1 MSLIALPTGFCP
13 NSFSLRMHT
22 NQLAYASPYG
32 GSEQVIDKGNDRWL
46 LSLSLPNRTFAQAAA
61 IEAFIGALRGMTN
74 TVALYHWVRKV
85 PRGTLRGAPVT
96 YFSPAAAGDSQI
108 IIRTVPNLEGITLL
122 AGDMI
127 GIDGLLLQV
136 AQDCVSVAD
145 GGILVPLVNKLRRAI
160 AVGVPV
166 TWDRPTAPFRLSSP
180 SSVQYIPGYAPEVS
194 MDFVEAIV

>member
-1 MSLIALPTGFCP
+1 MSLIALPDGFCP
-13 NSFSLRMHT
+13 NSFGLRMQT
-22 NQLAYASPYG
+22 NQRAFASPFG
-32 GSEQVIDKGNDRWL
+32 GSEQVIDLLNDRWL
-46 LSLSLPNRTFAQAAA
+46 ISMSLPNRLHADAARV
-61 IEAFIGALRGMTN
+61 ESFIASLRGMTN
-74 TVALYHWVRKV
+74 TVNLYHWVRKI

-96 YFSPAAAGDSQI
+96 YFSPAAQGDSQI

-127 GIDGLLLQV
+127 GVDGLLLQV
-136 AQDCVSVAD
+136 AQDCVSVSD

-160 AVGVPV
+160 TVGVPV

-194 MDFVEAIV
+194 LDFVEAV